1 MLTKYYS
8 YFFISTLNHQQQIV
22 QARKFL
28 SIKIVWENCI
38 AILVSTTVLNN
49 LASFAQPNQWW
60 QLFSSK
66 QFFWTSTGKF
76 FFPALIICLPVQL
89 TPFIYQSSAKHL
101 KILLDWHSS
110 VQTSRISDLGMDKKK
125 ILSGI
130 L

>member
-1 MLTKYYS
+1 MVLTKYYS

-38 AILVSTTVLNN
+38 AILVCTTVLSNLQALHNLTNDGNYFHLNN
-49 LASFAQPNQWW
+49 
-60 QLFSSK
+60 
-66 QFFWTSTGKF
+66 FFWTSKF

-89 TPFIYQSSAKHL
+89 TPFIYQSSAKHP